1 VNRKVRASP
10 GPMAPSGRLPSPPS
24 WLPDLPLIG
33 PRLADLWR
41 QVATE
46 GPAALMPYASQAGR
60 WLASR
65 AGDAGSAAI
74 QSMLTVVIAAILY
87 VQGETTAN
95 GVLRF
100 FERLGGARGVRA
112 VTLAAQATRGIALG
126 VVVTAVAQSAL
137 GGIGLLV
144 AGVPYVGLLTVLM
157 FMLCIAQVGP
167 TVVLLPAVIWMYADG
182 HTAMATVL
190 LVFTIVAGTM
200 DNFLRPFLIRKGA
213 DLPLL
218 LILSG
223 VIGGLIAFGLVGIFV
238 GPTVLATG
246 YTLLNAWMG
255 ADEPTEQVGAG
266 VEGRATPSP
275 HRPPAVPPP

>member
-1 VNRKVRASP
+1 MYASRFESS
-10 GPMAPSGRLPSPPS
+10 GPPAGSSRM
-24 WLPDLPLIG
+24 PLYLNLSVTG
-33 PRLADLWR
+33 VPF
-41 QVATE
+41 ATVLT
-46 GPAALMPYASQAGR
+46 ALMF
-60 WLASR
+60 
-65 AGDAGSAAI
+65 
-74 QSMLTVVIAAILY
+74 
-87 VQGETTAN
+87 
-95 GVLRF
+95 VLC
-100 FERLGGARGVRA
+100 L
-112 VTLAAQATRGIALG
+112 
-126 VVVTAVAQSAL
+126 
-137 GGIGLLV
+137 
-144 AGVPYVGLLTVLM
+144 
-157 FMLCIAQVGP
+157 AQVGP
-167 TVVLLPAVIWMYADG
+167 GLVLIPAVVWMYYSSDALW
-182 HTAMATVL
+182 ATVL
-190 LVFTIVAGTM
+190 LVLTVVALTM